1 MQKTYFHNFK
11 SIKEIKYKKK
21 IYHTLNLKKK
31 TVDINILLN
40 RIKVENKNERKRKIV
55 FFSLIIF
62 TIFISGNII
71 SILR

>member
-11 SIKEIKYKKK
+11 SVNENKYKKK
-21 IYHTLNLKKK
+21 IYHSLNLEKK
-31 TVDINILLN
+31 TVDINKLLN
-40 RIKVENKNERKRKIV
+40 RVKVESKNEKKRQIV
-55 FFSLIIF
+55 FYSLIVF